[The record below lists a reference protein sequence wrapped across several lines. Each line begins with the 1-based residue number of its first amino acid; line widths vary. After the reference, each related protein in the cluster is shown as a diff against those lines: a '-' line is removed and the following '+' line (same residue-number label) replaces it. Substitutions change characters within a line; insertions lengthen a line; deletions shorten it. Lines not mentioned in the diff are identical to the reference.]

1 MEGQAMNLKQSRLVT
16 KDVQK
21 LNEFYENLTGA
32 MAEIISSG
40 YVELERSPCAGLA
53 ITSTAAVEVYGE
65 GVLRSATNRSLIPDF
80 AVKDVDAHHTR
91 LKQRVGDWVQPPIDL
106 PWRNRTMLLGDPD
119 GNLINMFAVKPAPA
133 QK

>member
-53 ITSTAAVEVYGE
+53 ITSTAAAEVYGE
-65 GVLRSATNRSLIPDF
+65 GVLRSATNRSLILDF
-80 AVKDVDAHHTR
+80 AVKDVDAHYTR

-119 GNLINMFAVKPAPA
+119 GNLINMFALKPAPA